1 MSEQKN
7 SNPQDKEGFILRFKR
22 IFDTVIN
29 VVFAIILVFITL
41 GIALGTVQLF
51 GSVWSLV
58 KMEGITGQY
67 IGLIADVLTLYVLV
81 ELSRSLV
88 DYFSSHKLRLTFIVD
103 AAIIFVIRELLIGL
117 FKHDIKPDMLYA
129 LCAFLFVLGALR
141 TAAIIVYQREKRISS
156 DKNV

>member
-1 MSEQKN
+1 MKEQRINQPKN
-7 SNPQDKEGFILRFKR
+7 EEELIQKFKKM
-22 IFDTVIN
+22 FDTAIN

-41 GIALGTVQLF
+41 GIALGAVQLF
-51 GSVWSLV
+51 ASVWALV

-67 IGLIADVLTLYVLV
+67 IGLITDVLTLYVLV

-88 DYFSSHKLRLTFIVD
+88 DYFSSQKLRLTFIVD

-117 FKHDIKPDMLYA
+117 FKHEIKPDMLYA

-141 TAAIIVYQREKRISS
+141 TAAIIVYQREKQISS